1 MLNKTKQVHVSCG
14 VEILPCYIGIDV
26 HSRYSV
32 VWLKINSAFRSGS
45 DGEQCITPIMVQLYT
60 K

>member
-14 VEILPCYIGIDV
+14 AEILLCYIGIDM
-26 HSRYSV
+26 HSRYRV
-32 VWLKINSAFRSGS
+32 VWLKINSAFPSGS
-45 DGEQCITPIMVQLYT
+45 DGEKCMNPIMVQPYT